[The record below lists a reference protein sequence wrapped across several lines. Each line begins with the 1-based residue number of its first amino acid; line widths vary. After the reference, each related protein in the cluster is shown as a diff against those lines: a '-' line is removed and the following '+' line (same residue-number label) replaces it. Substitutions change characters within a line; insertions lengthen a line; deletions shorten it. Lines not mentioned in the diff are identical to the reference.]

1 MRDPTIDVAAVG
13 GGLIGLAAACAV
25 AARGRTTCVIERLPG
40 PGQEASTYNSGVVHA
55 GIYYARDSL
64 KAVLCVE
71 GRERLYAFCEEH
83 GVPCEGCGKLI
94 VAAGADEIGALEALA
109 TRGDANGVTDLE
121 VVDRAFVR
129 RREPHVEAA
138 AATWSPSTGILEEA
152 EAYVRAL
159 ARVAA
164 AREVALLPGA
174 GVDGGV
180 ARPDGLA
187 IRTARETILRRR
199 RRSPCACAVGPPISR
214 RSRPEPPPTGES
226 AAVRA
231 PTVASVLAP
240 RLTPACVSGG
250 GGWRLRSNSI
260 VSATDQRPAF
270 SEKVDP
276 TTRARKRRASSRR
289 RRWPHGSSMY
299 LSAMWMS
306 WPER

>member
-1 MRDPTIDVAAVG
+1 M
-13 GGLIGLAAACAV
+13 IGLAAACAV

-83 GVPCEGCGKLI
+83 GVPCERCGKLI
-94 VAAGADEIGALEALA
+94 VAAADQVGALEALA
-109 TRGDANGVTDLE
+109 TRGHANGVTDLD

-138 AATWSPSTGILEEA
+138 AATWSPSTGILEA

-164 AREVALLPGA
+164 ARDVALLPGA
-174 GVDGGV
+174 GAGV

-187 IRTARETILRRR
+187 I
-199 RRSPCACAVGPPISR
+199 SR
-214 RSRPEPPPTGES
+214 RHPGRAEAARPAPPLLRAVEPQARGGRGGD
-226 AAVRA
+226 AALRA
-231 PTVASVLAP
+231 NSSPV
-240 RLTPACVSGG
+240 LTP
-250 GGWRLRSNSI
+250 
-260 VSATDQRPAF
+260 T
-270 SEKVDP
+270 
-276 TTRARKRRASSRR
+276 
-289 RRWPHGSSMY
+289 
-299 LSAMWMS
+299 
-306 WPER
+306 